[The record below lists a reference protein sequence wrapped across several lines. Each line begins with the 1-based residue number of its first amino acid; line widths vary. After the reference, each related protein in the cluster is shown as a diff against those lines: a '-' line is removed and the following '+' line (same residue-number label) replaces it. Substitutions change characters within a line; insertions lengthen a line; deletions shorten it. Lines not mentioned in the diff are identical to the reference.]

1 MEEEQGQASYCTPLL
16 GISIG
21 SLRWVGTKAP
31 QAPRGQGR
39 LRELLL
45 FQWKGLQGRVDMVV
59 KK

>member
-1 MEEEQGQASYCTPLL
+1 LL

-31 QAPRGQGR
+31 QAPRGR

>member
-1 MEEEQGQASYCTPLL
+1 VEEEQGQASYCTPLL

-31 QAPRGQGR
+31 QAPRGR

>member
-31 QAPRGQGR
+31 QAPRRQGR
-39 LRELLL
+39 VRKLLL
-45 FQWKGLQGRVDMVV
+45 FQWKGLQGRVDVV